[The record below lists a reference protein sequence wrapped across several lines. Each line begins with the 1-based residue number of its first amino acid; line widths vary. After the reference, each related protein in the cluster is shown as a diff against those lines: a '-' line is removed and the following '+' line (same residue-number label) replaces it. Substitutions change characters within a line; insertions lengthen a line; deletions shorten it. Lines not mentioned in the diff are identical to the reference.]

1 MSRINPRNI
10 PIVGVVAAIGLLAIS
25 AYQYSGNMHW
35 TRVTVSLL
43 CASTL
48 PDGSPNPGR
57 ELPITALLLLCASMA
72 LLFHFI
78 SQLAETRV
86 QHNAIQIGGIGSM
99 VYALLTATP
108 MHNLMVNIA
117 LVFFIVAI
125 VAIIYMLYRKQYYML
140 TILGAACIVVK
151 SGSVSLY
158 YTNTYT
164 EVWGVLQKLSII
176 LTTTWLF
183 AVHMTVKLRVDRD
196 ITNGC
201 TKVADAAEIEGEITP
216 ATR

>member
-1 MSRINPRNI
+1 
-10 PIVGVVAAIGLLAIS
+10 
-25 AYQYSGNMHW
+25 
-35 TRVTVSLL
+35 
-43 CASTL
+43 
-48 PDGSPNPGR
+48 
-57 ELPITALLLLCASMA
+57 
-72 LLFHFI
+72 
-78 SQLAETRV
+78 
-86 QHNAIQIGGIGSM
+86 M

-151 SGSVSLY
+151 SGSVCLY

-176 LTTTWLF
+176 LMTTWLF
-183 AVHMTVKLRVDRD
+183 AVHMTVKLRVDRHD
-196 ITNGC
+196 RPGHQYQGGGR
-201 TKVADAAEIEGEITP
+201 A
-216 ATR
+216 

>member
-1 MSRINPRNI
+1 
-10 PIVGVVAAIGLLAIS
+10 
-25 AYQYSGNMHW
+25 
-35 TRVTVSLL
+35 
-43 CASTL
+43 
-48 PDGSPNPGR
+48 
-57 ELPITALLLLCASMA
+57 
-72 LLFHFI
+72 
-78 SQLAETRV
+78 
-86 QHNAIQIGGIGSM
+86 M

-151 SGSVSLY
+151 FGSVSLY
-158 YTNTYT
+158 YTNTYI

-183 AVHMTVKLRVDRD
+183 AVHMTVKPRVDRD
-196 ITNGC
+196 IT
-201 TKVADAAEIEGEITP
+201 IENLTSRFGE
-216 ATR
+216 